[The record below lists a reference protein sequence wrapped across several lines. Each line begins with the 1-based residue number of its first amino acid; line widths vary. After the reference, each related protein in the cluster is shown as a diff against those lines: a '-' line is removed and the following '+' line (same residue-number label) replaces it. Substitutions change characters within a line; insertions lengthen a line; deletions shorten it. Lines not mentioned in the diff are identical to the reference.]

1 MPSLGQRLAALRKEK
16 GLSQAELAK
25 LLNMGQS
32 TIAMYEKDKR
42 RPDTETLKRLA
53 EFFQVSV
60 DYLLG
65 LTDFRERPAYAVN
78 PETGELFSLLLR
90 EPHLKS
96 SLEDPLFRNLLKRI
110 PELTPEER
118 QLLIQHWEWSLKLLE
133 RNRKVKEESDK
144 KIDKKNNRNGKE

>member
-25 LLNMGQS
+25 LLNVGQS

-42 RPDTETLKRLA
+42 RPDAETLTRLA

-65 LTDFRERPAYAVN
+65 LTDFRERTVYTVN
-78 PETGELFSLLLR
+78 PETQELFSLLLR

-96 SLEDPLFRNLLKRI
+96 SLSDPLFRNLLKRI
-110 PELTPEER
+110 PDLTPEER
-118 QLLIQHWEWSLKLLE
+118 QLLVQHWEWSLRLLE
-133 RNRKVKEESDK
+133 KNK
-144 KIDKKNNRNGKE
+144 KIKKESAHTTGKNNRNGRD